1 MVGAAQT
8 SGGRGGDANV
18 RASELQAK
26 DVINVVDGRKL
37 GSIGDLDIDVESG
50 LIRAMIIPPA
60 GRFFGLLASG
70 DEVVVLWTHI
80 VKIGTDVV
88 LVDLRQG
95 EGSLSPSRSRTSPT
109 SAGY

>member
-1 MVGAAQT
+1 M
-8 SGGRGGDANV
+8 

-37 GSIGDLDIDVESG
+37 GSIGDLDVDMESG

-70 DEVVVLWTHI
+70 EEVVIPWTNI

-88 LVDLRQG
+88 LVDLRQA
-95 EGSLSPSRSRTSPT
+95 ENSLPASGSRTSPT

>member
-1 MVGAAQT
+1 M
-8 SGGRGGDANV
+8 

-26 DVINVVDGRKL
+26 DVVNLADGRKL
-37 GSIGDLDIDVESG
+37 GAIGDLDIDVDSG

-70 DEVVVLWTHI
+70 EEVVIAWAQI
-80 VKIGTDVV
+80 VKVGSDVV

-95 EGSLSPSRSRTSPT
+95 EGSSYLPQSRTSF
-109 SAGY
+109 SSGAY